1 MLSSHVM
8 LFASTACMFAAL
20 QTCATS
26 DHLRPIYVFSHMTN
40 SLEEFEDFLAQGVN
54 AIEADISF
62 APNGTVTNFYH
73 GPGCDSARNCERKT
87 DAGTY
92 FNHVKRTVSAEN
104 GRHRD
109 KMLLLYV
116 DIKPRNLPGK
126 KTMYAAGVSLAEK
139 LMRHL
144 WSGVPP
150 NRMVNVLL
158 SVFCVSEMEVF
169 RGALHTLSKA
179 ENHADLLE
187 HVGFDVSGNNFLSS
201 IALAFKKLGVTRHR
215 WQGDGTTNPSIDV
228 YPTARMSWVTA
239 RRTSNGSVRNYVDKA
254 YVWTADHT
262 FTIRRFLRKKI
273 DGIVSNS
280 PGNVLEILKS
290 AEFSS
295 KYRLANSLDNPWKR
309 IV

>member
-1 MLSSHVM
+1 MLPSHVM
-8 LFASTACMFAAL
+8 LFANTVCMFAAL

-26 DHLRPIYVFSHMTN
+26 DELRPIYVFAHMAN
-40 SLEEFEDFLAQGVN
+40 SLEEFEDFLARGVN
-54 AIEADISF
+54 AIEADVSF

-73 GPGCDSARNCERKT
+73 GPGCDRGGDCERKT
-87 DAGTY
+87 DAGVY

-116 DIKPRNLPGK
+116 DIKDGNLPGK
-126 KTMYAAGVSLAEK
+126 KNMYAGGVSLAKK
-139 LMRHL
+139 LISHL

-158 SVFCVSEMEVF
+158 SVYSVREMEVF
-169 RGALHTLSKA
+169 KGALNTLSKA
-179 ENHADLLE
+179 ANHADLLE
-187 HVGFDVSGNNFLSS
+187 HVGFDVSGNNLLTS
-201 IALAFKKLGVTRHR
+201 IAKAFKKLGVTRHR
-215 WQGDGTTNPSIDV
+215 WQGDGSPNPYIDV
-228 YPTARMSWVTA
+228 YPTTRMSWVTA
-239 RRTSNGSVRNYVDKA
+239 RRAGNRSARDYVDKA

-280 PGNVLEILKS
+280 PENVLAVLKS

-309 IV
+309 IP